1 MTFSTPLHLRPFCI
15 RGRWEDSQYSELYFL
30 RHKMPKNIRRF
41 QSLNYISEYLLKS
54 FKCSCMPSAFKDD
67 RLCLLVCVDTGWSY
81 ELIGYVWGYIK
92 DTNRSARNG
101 IWTNYG
107 WIGWN
112 SNFTAM
118 APDQVRKWNFRVLSI
133 YAKSDAQK
141 IKGHMGEVL
150 IYGEER
156 HAPLISGSHH
166 VH

>member
-1 MTFSTPLHLRPFCI
+1 MRGFSI
-15 RGRWEDSQYSELYFL
+15 SELYFL
-30 RHKMPKNIRRF
+30 RHKMPKNIIRF

-67 RLCLLVCVDTGWSY
+67 RLCLLVCVDTGWSN

-92 DTNRSARNG
+92 DTNRSAWNG

-141 IKGHMGEVL
+141 IKGRMGKSWSM
-150 IYGEER
+150 ER
-156 HAPLISGSHH
+156 RDMPPLSLAAIMCIKKNSSLDNL
-166 VH
+166 